1 MEIRPALADKPL
13 VPRAV
18 LQRLTINS
26 LRVQTFRLARG
37 QTIQREIGGALF
49 KYEDRVG
56 WARVIFGEAEGSTL
70 LGAYTL
76 ESMGLPLDSVRR
88 QLVPLPMTLA

>member
-1 MEIRPALADKPL
+1 MFLALCCNW
-13 VPRAV
+13 
-18 LQRLTINS
+18 LTINS
-26 LRVQTFRLARG
+26 LRVQTFRLANG
-37 QTIQREIGGALF
+37 QTIQRQIGGALF
-49 KYEDRVG
+49 KYQDRVG

-70 LGAYTL
+70 LGAYNYTL

>member
-1 MEIRPALADKPL
+1 M
-13 VPRAV
+13 
-18 LQRLTINS
+18 QRLTINS
-26 LRVQTFRLARG
+26 LRVQTFRGL
-37 QTIQREIGGALF
+37 TIQREIGGALF

>member
-1 MEIRPALADKPL
+1 
-13 VPRAV
+13 
-18 LQRLTINS
+18 
-26 LRVQTFRLARG
+26 
-37 QTIQREIGGALF
+37 LF
-49 KYEDRVG
+49 KHEDRVG